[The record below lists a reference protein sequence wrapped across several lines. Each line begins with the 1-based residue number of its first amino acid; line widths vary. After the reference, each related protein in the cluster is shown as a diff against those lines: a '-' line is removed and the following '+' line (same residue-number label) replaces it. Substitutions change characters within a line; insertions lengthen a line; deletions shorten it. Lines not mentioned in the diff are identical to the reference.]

1 MRQDDEREHTNSESG
16 RASGHQ
22 GSDACRN
29 GPGEKWKSPCRC
41 GISHLRDCGGAQDVY
56 DALKNELKAQG
67 MDYVLLE
74 ATGCVGI
81 CQFEPVVEVYIP
93 HQPRTTY
100 VHMTPDKAVRVVQQH
115 LRGGNPLSEYTI
127 GSVQ

>member
-1 MRQDDEREHTNSESG
+1 MEKNRQIRNLAALRAVKEATLAVMDPEKSG
-16 RASGHQ
+16 RPRVVVGLAT
-22 GSDACRN
+22 
-29 GPGEKWKSPCRC
+29 C
-41 GISHLRDCGGAQDVY
+41 GIAAGAQEVY
-56 DALKNELKAQG
+56 DALQKELKAQG
-67 MDYVLLE
+67 LDQVLLE

-115 LRGGNPLSEYTI
+115 LRGGNPLGEYTI

>member
-1 MRQDDEREHTNSESG
+1 MKENIQIRNLAALRAIKEATLAVMDPEKSG
-16 RASGHQ
+16 
-22 GSDACRN
+22 
-29 GPGEKWKSPCRC
+29 SPRVVVGLATC
-41 GISHLRDCGGAQDVY
+41 GIAAGAQDVY

-93 HQPRTTY
+93 HPVSYTHLDVYKRQPEDSGHGRK
-100 VHMTPDKAVRVVQQH
+100 PGA
-115 LRGGNPLSEYTI
+115 GGPAHRR
-127 GSVQ
+127 

>member
-1 MRQDDEREHTNSESG
+1 MDPEKSG
-16 RASGHQ
+16 
-22 GSDACRN
+22 
-29 GPGEKWKSPCRC
+29 SPRVVVGLATC
-41 GISHLRDCGGAQDVY
+41 GIAAGAQDVY

-100 VHMTPDKAVRVVQQH
+100 VHMTPDKAVRGVQQH

>member
-1 MRQDDEREHTNSESG
+1 MNENRHIRILAALRAIKEATLAVMDPERSG
-16 RASGHQ
+16 
-22 GSDACRN
+22 
-29 GPGEKWKSPCRC
+29 SPRVVVGLATC
-41 GISHLRDCGGAQDVY
+41 GIAAGAQDVY

>member
-1 MRQDDEREHTNSESG
+1 M
-16 RASGHQ
+16 
-22 GSDACRN
+22 
-29 GPGEKWKSPCRC
+29 
-41 GISHLRDCGGAQDVY
+41 Y

-67 MDYVLLE
+67 MDHVLLE

-115 LRGGNPLSEYTI
+115 LRGGNPLAEYTI
-127 GSVQ
+127 GSKQ